1 MNIVDFYRNLGVKN
15 EKTAQFLAENTR
27 TAKRRKGYMLRS
39 AGDDLNTI
47 LFYLNG
53 VARYS
58 FIDDEGRESVMGFRA
73 GPGPCVGTLD
83 IEGPIHMNVE
93 AVTDMTI
100 LELPKTVMMQAFG
113 MDSTLYPVA
122 FHQMAELQMQNYRW
136 QIAMKT
142 KDSKEKYQWFL
153 EQYGDLADAVTQKDI
168 ANFLNITPQTLCRVK
183 RDAGPARE
191 D

>member
-1 MNIVDFYRNLGVKN
+1 MNIVEFYRNLGVKN

-27 TAKRRKGYMLRS
+27 MVKRRKGYMLRS

-47 LFYLNG
+47 LFHLKG

-58 FIDDEGRESVMGFRA
+58 FIDDEGHESVMGFRT
-73 GPGPCVGTLD
+73 GTGPCVGTLD
-83 IEGPIHMNVE
+83 LEGPINMNVE
-93 AVTDMTI
+93 AVSDMTI
-100 LELPKTVMMQAFG
+100 LELPKTVMMQAIG
-113 MDSTLYPVA
+113 MDSTLYPVVLK
-122 FHQMAELQMQNYRW
+122 QIAELQKRNYRW

-153 EQYGDLADAVTQKDI
+153 EQYGDIADVVTQKDI

-183 RDAGPARE
+183 RDMSPGLE